1 MAEVDGL
8 RFGKDAGVISRPL
21 RCATALALASLAMAA
36 HAAEFDLTGGASA
49 TAGVRWA
56 PALFVDITATPPDDG
71 HAHFEPIGAAGA
83 VGARNTGHEDLD
95 HTVFLAAGGL
105 RYGREDGLFV
115 GGQIAATSTRTD
127 ALSSR
132 FEFMTSIGWRDGRWM
147 AMLRHVSNARIL
159 GGGRNLGET
168 MLLAGVRFGAN
179 G

>member
-1 MAEVDGL
+1 MKGRAWLG
-8 RFGKDAGVISRPL
+8 A
-21 RCATALALASLAMAA
+21 ALAWGLAGSAFAA
-36 HAAEFDLTGGASA
+36 RAAEFDLAGGASA

-56 PALFVDITATPPDDG
+56 PAFFADVTAAPGDG
-71 HAHFEPIGAAGA
+71 DAHFEPIGSLGA
-83 VGARNTGHEDLD
+83 IGSRHTDHEDLD

-127 ALSSR
+127 AISSR
-132 FEFMTSIGWRDGRWM
+132 FEFMTSIGWRDARWM
-147 AMLRHVSNARIL
+147 VMLRHVSNARIL